1 MTSPPLV
8 ARGEFSEPTTWNIKR
23 ETARTAWSVGKRA
36 FDVAFALIL
45 LAATAP
51 LLLLVAVLIKIDSR
65 GPVFYRVR
73 RVGYQGSPL
82 MMLKFRKM
90 HEHAAGGPLTAA
102 DDPRL
107 TRIGQLLT
115 RTRLDELPQLWDVLR
130 GRMSII
136 GPRPEDPRFVGLHPA
151 EYAVILSIR
160 PGITGL
166 AQLAYVE
173 ERRIVDNVSPV
184 EDYIMRI
191 MPQKL
196 TLDKLY
202 ARHSSLKLDLTIIGW
217 TMITLL
223 LGRPVAVSRTTGV
236 MRARHRRRAN
246 DSTSTRGSANGVPR
260 TRNATAEAMHTD
272 AASASGP
279 LQSSDGA
286 GE

>member
-8 ARGEFSEPTTWNIKR
+8 ARGELSEPTTWNIER
-23 ETARTAWSVGKRA
+23 ATARTSWSVGKRA

-51 LLLLVAVLIKIDSR
+51 VLLLVAVLIKIDSR

-73 RVGYQGSPL
+73 RVGYQGRPL

-90 HEHAAGGPLTAA
+90 HEHATGGPLTAA

-151 EYAVILSIR
+151 QYAIILSIR

-173 ERRIVDNVSPV
+173 ERRIVDDVSPV
-184 EDYIMRI
+184 DDYIMRI

-202 ARHSSLKLDLTIIGW
+202 ARHSSLKLDLTIVRW

-223 LGRPVAVSRTTGV
+223 LGRPVSVSRTTAV
-236 MRARHRRRAN
+236 MRARHRRRAS
-246 DSTSTRGSANGVPR
+246 DTASTNGRTNGTPPPR
-260 TRNATAEAMHTD
+260 SHTAEAMQTD
-272 AASASGP
+272 AASASRP
-279 LQSSDGA
+279 LQSSDGVSK
-286 GE
+286 